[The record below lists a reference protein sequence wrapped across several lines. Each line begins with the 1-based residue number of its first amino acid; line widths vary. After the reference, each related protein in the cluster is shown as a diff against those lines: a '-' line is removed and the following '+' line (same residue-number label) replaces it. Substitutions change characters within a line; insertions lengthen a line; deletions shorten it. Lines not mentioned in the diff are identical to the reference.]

1 LKKRF
6 AASSKPPEPVT
17 FFLDRSLGSLK
28 VAKALRD
35 AHQLVVI
42 HDDVF
47 PQDAQ
52 DTTWLPE
59 VGRRGWVVLTKDR
72 HIRTRRNEVAELM
85 AAGLAVF
92 VITKADMSG
101 DEMAL
106 AFAIALPAM
115 LRMVARKPRPF
126 VARVSAAG
134 ELEMLALPGRANP
147 ATERT

>member
-1 LKKRF
+1 LKKRS

-28 VAKALRD
+28 VAKSLRD
-35 AHQLVVI
+35 ADQSVVI

-52 DTTWLPE
+52 DTAWLPE

-106 AFAIALPAM
+106 AFVAALPAM
-115 LRMVARKPRPF
+115 LRIGKKPRPL
-126 VARVSAAG
+126 SGSAG
-134 ELEMLALPGRANP
+134 ELEMLALPGKRTRD
-147 ATERT
+147 TEQT

>member
-1 LKKRF
+1 
-6 AASSKPPEPVT
+6 
-17 FFLDRSLGSLK
+17 
-28 VAKALRD
+28 
-35 AHQLVVI
+35 
-42 HDDVF
+42 VF

-92 VITKADMSG
+92 VVTKADMSG

-106 AFAIALPAM
+106 AFVAALPAM
-115 LRMVARKPRPF
+115 LRMAARKPRPF
-126 VARVSAAG
+126 VARVSAGG
-134 ELEMLALPGRANP
+134 ELEMLALPERANS
-147 ATERT
+147 ATDQT